1 MRIALVTGASS
12 GLGREFVRQL
22 AHEPG
27 RDEIWVVARR
37 EALRA
42 ACPLPVRVLA
52 LDLTRPECMD
62 TLRRVLAE
70 HKPNLR
76 VLVNA
81 AGMGRIGPTVDLP
94 ARDIGAMID
103 LNCRA
108 AAQVTD
114 AAFPYLHPGSRV
126 LEVCSTAAFQPM
138 PGLNVY
144 AATKAF
150 LLSYT
155 QSLHYELAPAGIRV
169 TAVCPYWV
177 MDAENIGIASA
188 NGQRVRHY
196 PLASRSAGLHCS
208 PCRGQDSAHSGRAA
222 SGGPDAKDLTVFVLF
237 LFLLYKEGTEEI
249 PNIFIIG

>member
-27 RDEIWVVARR
+27 LDEIWVVARR
-37 EALRA
+37 RERLEELCA

-169 TAVCPYWV
+169 TAVRPYWV
-177 MDAENIGIASA
+177 KDTEFIGIASA
-188 NGQRVRHY
+188 NGQGFRHY
-196 PLASRSAGLHCS
+196 PLASRSADVVRRAL
-208 PCRGQDSAHSGRAA
+208 RDSARNRRVSTPGLVCTVHRVAA
-222 SGGPDAKDLTVFVLF
+222 KILPTAAALPAADRMRK
-237 LFLLYKEGTEEI
+237 I
-249 PNIFIIG
+249 

>member
-27 RDEIWVVARR
+27 LDEIWVVARR
-37 EALRA
+37 REKLEELRTV
-42 ACPLPVRVLA
+42 CPLPVRVLA
-52 LDLTRPECMD
+52 LDLTKPECLEELRH
-62 TLRRVLAE
+62 TLAV
-70 HKPNLR
+70 HKPDLR

-81 AGMGRIGPTVDLP
+81 AGMGRIGSTVDLP
-94 ARDIGAMID
+94 ERDLANMVN

-108 AAQVTD
+108 AVEVTD
-114 AAFPYLHPGSRV
+114 AAFPYLHSGSRV
-126 LEVCSTAAFQPM
+126 LEICSTVGFQPM

-155 QSLHYELAPAGIRV
+155 QSLHYELKPAGIKV

-177 MDAENIGIASA
+177 KDTEFIGVASA
-188 NGQRVRHY
+188 NGQGFRHY
-196 PLASRSAGLHCS
+196 PLASRSSDVVRRALRDSRHNIRVSTPGLVCTLH
-208 PCRGQDSAHSGRAA
+208 RAA
-222 SGGPDAKDLTVFVLF
+222 AKIMPTAAALPMADMIR
-237 LFLLYKEGTEEI
+237 KI
-249 PNIFIIG
+249 